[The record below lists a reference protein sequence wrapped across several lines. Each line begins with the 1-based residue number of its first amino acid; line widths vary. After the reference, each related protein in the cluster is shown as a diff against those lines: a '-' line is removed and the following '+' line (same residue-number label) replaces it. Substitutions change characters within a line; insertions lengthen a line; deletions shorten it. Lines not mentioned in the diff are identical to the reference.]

1 MKVGTSVLAFC
12 YLSFVAFAK
21 EDVGSIIGDQQVTDP
36 VSVGDNSIL
45 NYYGGSNYFF
55 SNNIQVGRGA
65 LYIGKESFFS
75 SSQNA
80 GKDDDG
86 TFSFLVKYTN
96 NLQNNGQFTIDSV
109 KRDSD
114 SCGNTNIELY
124 PTNFQND
131 GTFEIITGGSEGTC
145 CKPSTIVAPQNFL
158 NNGNFFYKVTTGTG
172 SILYNSCR
180 QELVVGT
187 STKITVNN
195 NLWQYSGSVNAQI
208 NGPVSGSAQINLDGS
223 NMFVNTNTFSGQVVN
238 LINGGS
244 FIQTSD
250 PLSNNVVINGLGTA
264 VHTITTIAVKGMG
277 KGFTYNPAT
286 GIVKLSTTDGRT
298 YSYQIGCGYDPTKL
312 SAKDVTGS
320 FYDTSGQYFM
330 LTYSEEYKPHTC
342 DPGNTSIYSS
352 EVHEETS
359 STISIH
365 TSTISSST
373 THTFSIPPP
382 YTTTRLSGSSI
393 IDTEIV
399 SFYSTTDSP
408 GHTITGTTTTTLYG
422 PHTHSSVSTP
432 SSSSESSTTSNSS
445 IESSSLPHTSVSSTP
460 ESSITP
466 SSNTISSSPTSDFS
480 FVQSS
485 SIMESSSVVDSSSA
499 TQSSSV
505 INSSSIVDSSSSS
518 ASSLPSSMS
527 SSSSSSSLFIIPPP
541 YTTTRSS
548 GSSIIDT
555 EIVSFYS
562 TTDSPGHTITGTTTT
577 TLYGPH
583 THSSVSTPSSS
594 SESSTTSNSSIES
607 SSLPHTSVSSTPESS
622 ITPSSNTISSSPT
635 TDSSSS
641 ASSVQSSSVIESS
654 SSTVSSSATQS
665 SSVINSSSIVDSS
678 SSSSSSLSSS
688 MSSSMP
694 SSMPSSSSSLFII
707 PPPYTTT
714 RLSGSSIIDTEIVS
728 FYSTT
733 DSPGHTITGTTTT
746 TLYESSIYSSSS
758 STIQESELSNT
769 SRTTMTSN
777 SSVSISSTS
786 SRSSSSNTKSST
798 IVISQSASLPDSK
811 TDIILSTS
819 SNIGY
824 SSRSLLS
831 DLGTSISD
839 SDIHHSVLHS
849 TESYS
854 SNESGTNPF
863 TSIASLSNFIP
874 ESSSHTSTAL
884 GSENS
889 VISSDILT
897 TMSHPVATNSGDKP
911 TTPKRSEQVSTTMT
925 SSGPT
930 PDTSSFDT
938 DGMSAYSRPEF
949 TTNSLEVNKSST
961 SQLGNNKQ
969 TFSNLQLEST
979 RPHSENEVDNNTRLL
994 QSIQQSSTYGT
1005 NNVNTLSPTG
1015 SISIPLTEDG
1025 QGENNNWNSPATN
1038 DLCTQISFN
1047 LTATTITV
1055 TDRITITDSIHDV
1068 SSEVITSYI
1077 YQTIVDQKTV
1087 TQTVDG
1093 KSLANKMSSIPKPSS
1108 RSLIQPQPPIAIELQ
1123 EGAASTSRVSLV
1135 SLFISIILVLL

>member
-1 MKVGTSVLAFC
+1 MI
-12 YLSFVAFAK
+12 SFVTLLAIL
-21 EDVGSIIGDQQVTDP
+21 GLLSISWADQTVRSVAGDQRVTDP
-36 VSVGDNSIL
+36 VIVGDNSIL
-45 NYYGGSNYFF
+45 DYYGGSNYDF
-55 SNNIQVGRGA
+55 SNNFEIGRGT
-65 LYIGKESFFS
+65 LYIGKESYFS
-75 SSQNA
+75 SFQSAPTDVPN
-80 GKDDDG
+80 
-86 TFSFLVKYTN
+86 SFHLLIKNTN
-96 NLQNNGQFTIDSV
+96 NLQNNGQFIIENI
-109 KRDSD
+109 KRHANQCSN
-114 SCGNTNIELY
+114 SSIQVF
-124 PTNFQND
+124 PINFQND
-131 GTFEIITGGSEGTC
+131 GEFEIISGGVEGRC
-145 CKPSTIVAPQNFL
+145 CLPTSVIAPQNFL
-158 NNGNFFYKVTTGTG
+158 NNGKFYYKVLTDTG
-172 SILYNSCR
+172 SIYSGSCM
-180 QELVVGT
+180 QNVDIGA
-187 STKITVNN
+187 STTTTVNN
-195 NLWQYSGSVNAQI
+195 NLWEFTGSINAQI
-208 NGPVSGSAQINLDGS
+208 NGAVSGAAQINLDGS
-223 NMFVNTNTFSGQVVN
+223 NMFVNANTFSGQVVN

-244 FIQTSD
+244 FLQTSD
-250 PLSNNVVINGLGTA
+250 PLSNIVVINGLGTSDTG
-264 VHTITTIAVKGMG
+264 VTSIAVKGKG
-277 KGFTYNPAT
+277 KSFTYNPSS
-286 GIVKLSTTDGRT
+286 GIVKLTTVEGKT
-298 YSYQIGCGYDPTKL
+298 YAYQIGCGYNTKKFITNNDSGASYE
-312 SAKDVTGS
+312 SADNFFV
-320 FYDTSGQYFM
+320 
-330 LTYSEEYKPHTC
+330 LTYSEPYSPQTC
-342 DPGNTSIYSS
+342 QL
-352 EVHEETS
+352 E
-359 STISIH
+359 
-365 TSTISSST
+365 
-373 THTFSIPPP
+373 
-382 YTTTRLSGSSI
+382 
-393 IDTEIV
+393 
-399 SFYSTTDSP
+399 
-408 GHTITGTTTTTLYG
+408 
-422 PHTHSSVSTP
+422 
-432 SSSSESSTTSNSS
+432 NSS
-445 IESSSLPHTSVSSTP
+445 IFSSNFISTSTSSS
-460 ESSITP
+460 
-466 SSNTISSSPTSDFS
+466 
-480 FVQSS
+480 
-485 SIMESSSVVDSSSA
+485 
-499 TQSSSV
+499 
-505 INSSSIVDSSSSS
+505 SSSSS

-527 SSSSSSSLFIIPPP
+527 SSLPSSLSSSLSSSMSSSMSSLFIIPPP
-541 YTTTRSS
+541 YTTTRS
-548 GSSIIDT
+548 
-555 EIVSFYS
+555 
-562 TTDSPGHTITGTTTT
+562 
-577 TLYGPH
+577 
-583 THSSVSTPSSS
+583 
-594 SESSTTSNSSIES
+594 
-607 SSLPHTSVSSTPESS
+607 
-622 ITPSSNTISSSPT
+622 
-635 TDSSSS
+635 
-641 ASSVQSSSVIESS
+641 
-654 SSTVSSSATQS
+654 
-665 SSVINSSSIVDSS
+665 
-678 SSSSSSLSSS
+678 
-688 MSSSMP
+688 
-694 SSMPSSSSSLFII
+694 
-707 PPPYTTT
+707 
-714 RLSGSSIIDTEIVS
+714 SGSSIIDTEIVS

-786 SRSSSSNTKSST
+786 SRSSFSNTKSST

-1005 NNVNTLSPTG
+1005 NNVNPLSPTG

-1025 QGENNNWNSPATN
+1025 QGDNNNWNSPATN

-1055 TDRITITDSIHDV
+1055 TDRITITDSIHDI

-1108 RSLIQPQPPIAIELQ
+1108 RSLIQPQPPVAIELQ

>member
-1 MKVGTSVLAFC
+1 M
-12 YLSFVAFAK
+12 
-21 EDVGSIIGDQQVTDP
+21 
-36 VSVGDNSIL
+36 
-45 NYYGGSNYFF
+45 
-55 SNNIQVGRGA
+55 
-65 LYIGKESFFS
+65 S
-75 SSQNA
+75 SS
-80 GKDDDG
+80 
-86 TFSFLVKYTN
+86 
-96 NLQNNGQFTIDSV
+96 
-109 KRDSD
+109 
-114 SCGNTNIELY
+114 
-124 PTNFQND
+124 
-131 GTFEIITGGSEGTC
+131 
-145 CKPSTIVAPQNFL
+145 
-158 NNGNFFYKVTTGTG
+158 
-172 SILYNSCR
+172 
-180 QELVVGT
+180 
-187 STKITVNN
+187 
-195 NLWQYSGSVNAQI
+195 
-208 NGPVSGSAQINLDGS
+208 
-223 NMFVNTNTFSGQVVN
+223 M
-238 LINGGS
+238 
-244 FIQTSD
+244 
-250 PLSNNVVINGLGTA
+250 
-264 VHTITTIAVKGMG
+264 
-277 KGFTYNPAT
+277 
-286 GIVKLSTTDGRT
+286 
-298 YSYQIGCGYDPTKL
+298 
-312 SAKDVTGS
+312 
-320 FYDTSGQYFM
+320 
-330 LTYSEEYKPHTC
+330 
-342 DPGNTSIYSS
+342 
-352 EVHEETS
+352 
-359 STISIH
+359 
-365 TSTISSST
+365 
-373 THTFSIPPP
+373 
-382 YTTTRLSGSSI
+382 
-393 IDTEIV
+393 
-399 SFYSTTDSP
+399 
-408 GHTITGTTTTTLYG
+408 
-422 PHTHSSVSTP
+422 
-432 SSSSESSTTSNSS
+432 
-445 IESSSLPHTSVSSTP
+445 
-460 ESSITP
+460 
-466 SSNTISSSPTSDFS
+466 
-480 FVQSS
+480 
-485 SIMESSSVVDSSSA
+485 
-499 TQSSSV
+499 
-505 INSSSIVDSSSSS
+505 
-518 ASSLPSSMS
+518 
-527 SSSSSSSLFIIPPP
+527 SSSSSSLFIIPPP

-548 GSSIIDT
+548 GT
-555 EIVSFYS
+555 
-562 TTDSPGHTITGTTTT
+562 
-577 TLYGPH
+577 
-583 THSSVSTPSSS
+583 
-594 SESSTTSNSSIES
+594 
-607 SSLPHTSVSSTPESS
+607 
-622 ITPSSNTISSSPT
+622 
-635 TDSSSS
+635 
-641 ASSVQSSSVIESS
+641 
-654 SSTVSSSATQS
+654 
-665 SSVINSSSIVDSS
+665 
-678 SSSSSSLSSS
+678 
-688 MSSSMP
+688 
-694 SSMPSSSSSLFII
+694 
-707 PPPYTTT
+707 
-714 RLSGSSIIDTEIVS
+714 SIIDTEIVS

-786 SRSSSSNTKSST
+786 SRSSFSNTKSST

-839 SDIHHSVLHS
+839 SDIHHPVLHS

-874 ESSSHTSTAL
+874 ESSSHTGTAL

-1005 NNVNTLSPTG
+1005 DNVNPLSPTG

>member
-382 YTTTRLSGSSI
+382 YTTTRSSGSSI

-480 FVQSS
+480 SVQSS
-485 SIMESSSVVDSSSA
+485 SIMESSSVVASSSA

-518 ASSLPSSMS
+518 ASSLP
-527 SSSSSSSLFIIPPP
+527 
-541 YTTTRSS
+541 
-548 GSSIIDT
+548 
-555 EIVSFYS
+555 
-562 TTDSPGHTITGTTTT
+562 
-577 TLYGPH
+577 
-583 THSSVSTPSSS
+583 
-594 SESSTTSNSSIES
+594 
-607 SSLPHTSVSSTPESS
+607 
-622 ITPSSNTISSSPT
+622 
-635 TDSSSS
+635 
-641 ASSVQSSSVIESS
+641 
-654 SSTVSSSATQS
+654 
-665 SSVINSSSIVDSS
+665 
-678 SSSSSSLSSS
+678 SSLSSS

-714 RLSGSSIIDTEIVS
+714 RSSGSSIIDTEIVS

-1108 RSLIQPQPPIAIELQ
+1108 RSLIQPQSPIAIELQ

>member
-264 VHTITTIAVKGMG
+264 AHTITTIAVKGMG

-382 YTTTRLSGSSI
+382 YTTTR
-393 IDTEIV
+393 
-399 SFYSTTDSP
+399 
-408 GHTITGTTTTTLYG
+408 
-422 PHTHSSVSTP
+422 
-432 SSSSESSTTSNSS
+432 
-445 IESSSLPHTSVSSTP
+445 
-460 ESSITP
+460 
-466 SSNTISSSPTSDFS
+466 
-480 FVQSS
+480 
-485 SIMESSSVVDSSSA
+485 
-499 TQSSSV
+499 
-505 INSSSIVDSSSSS
+505 
-518 ASSLPSSMS
+518 
-527 SSSSSSSLFIIPPP
+527 
-541 YTTTRSS
+541 SS
-548 GSSIIDT
+548 GT
-555 EIVSFYS
+555 
-562 TTDSPGHTITGTTTT
+562 
-577 TLYGPH
+577 
-583 THSSVSTPSSS
+583 
-594 SESSTTSNSSIES
+594 
-607 SSLPHTSVSSTPESS
+607 
-622 ITPSSNTISSSPT
+622 
-635 TDSSSS
+635 
-641 ASSVQSSSVIESS
+641 
-654 SSTVSSSATQS
+654 
-665 SSVINSSSIVDSS
+665 
-678 SSSSSSLSSS
+678 
-688 MSSSMP
+688 
-694 SSMPSSSSSLFII
+694 
-707 PPPYTTT
+707 
-714 RLSGSSIIDTEIVS
+714 SIIDTEIVS

-786 SRSSSSNTKSST
+786 SRSSFSNTKSST

-1005 NNVNTLSPTG
+1005 NNVNPLSPTG

-1025 QGENNNWNSPATN
+1025 QGDNNNWNSPATN

-1055 TDRITITDSIHDV
+1055 TDRITITDSIHDI

-1108 RSLIQPQPPIAIELQ
+1108 RSLIQPHPPVAIELQ

>member
-264 VHTITTIAVKGMG
+264 AHTITTIAVKGMG

-382 YTTTRLSGSSI
+382 YTTTRSSGSSI

-480 FVQSS
+480 
-485 SIMESSSVVDSSSA
+485 
-499 TQSSSV
+499 
-505 INSSSIVDSSSSS
+505 
-518 ASSLPSSMS
+518 
-527 SSSSSSSLFIIPPP
+527 
-541 YTTTRSS
+541 
-548 GSSIIDT
+548 
-555 EIVSFYS
+555 
-562 TTDSPGHTITGTTTT
+562 
-577 TLYGPH
+577 
-583 THSSVSTPSSS
+583 
-594 SESSTTSNSSIES
+594 
-607 SSLPHTSVSSTPESS
+607 
-622 ITPSSNTISSSPT
+622 
-635 TDSSSS
+635 
-641 ASSVQSSSVIESS
+641 SVQS
-654 SSTVSSSATQS
+654 
-665 SSVINSSSIVDSS
+665 N
-678 SSSSSSLSSS
+678 
-688 MSSSMP
+688 
-694 SSMPSSSSSLFII
+694 
-707 PPPYTTT
+707 
-714 RLSGSSIIDTEIVS
+714 
-728 FYSTT
+728 
-733 DSPGHTITGTTTT
+733 SPGHTITGTTTT

-786 SRSSSSNTKSST
+786 SRSSFSNTKSST

-1005 NNVNTLSPTG
+1005 NNVNPLSPTG

-1025 QGENNNWNSPATN
+1025 QGDNNNWNSPATN

-1055 TDRITITDSIHDV
+1055 TDRITITDSIHDI

-1108 RSLIQPQPPIAIELQ
+1108 RSLIQPQPPVAIELQ
-1123 EGAASTSRVSLV
+1123 EGAAST
-1135 SLFISIILVLL
+1135 

>member
-1 MKVGTSVLAFC
+1 MI
-12 YLSFVAFAK
+12 SFVTLLAIL
-21 EDVGSIIGDQQVTDP
+21 GLLSISWADQTVRSVAGDQRVTDP
-36 VSVGDNSIL
+36 VIVGDNSIL
-45 NYYGGSNYFF
+45 DYYGGSNYDF
-55 SNNIQVGRGA
+55 SNNFEIGRGT
-65 LYIGKESFFS
+65 LYIGKESYFS
-75 SSQNA
+75 SFQSAPTDVPN
-80 GKDDDG
+80 
-86 TFSFLVKYTN
+86 SFHLLIKNTN
-96 NLQNNGQFTIDSV
+96 NLQNNGQFIIENI
-109 KRDSD
+109 KRHANQCSN
-114 SCGNTNIELY
+114 SSIQVF
-124 PTNFQND
+124 PINFQND
-131 GTFEIITGGSEGTC
+131 GEFEIISGGVEGRC
-145 CKPSTIVAPQNFL
+145 CLPTSVIAPQNFL
-158 NNGNFFYKVTTGTG
+158 NNGKFYYKVLTDTG
-172 SILYNSCR
+172 SIYSGSCM
-180 QELVVGT
+180 QNVDIGA
-187 STKITVNN
+187 STTTTVNN
-195 NLWQYSGSVNAQI
+195 NLWEFTGSINAQI
-208 NGPVSGSAQINLDGS
+208 NGAVSGAAQINLDGS
-223 NMFVNTNTFSGQVVN
+223 NMFVNANTFSGQVVN

-244 FIQTSD
+244 FLQTSD
-250 PLSNNVVINGLGTA
+250 PLSNIVVINGLGTSDTG
-264 VHTITTIAVKGMG
+264 VTSIAVKGKG
-277 KGFTYNPAT
+277 KSFTYNPSS
-286 GIVKLSTTDGRT
+286 GIVKLTTVEGKT
-298 YSYQIGCGYDPTKL
+298 YAYQIGC
-312 SAKDVTGS
+312 
-320 FYDTSGQYFM
+320 
-330 LTYSEEYKPHTC
+330 
-342 DPGNTSIYSS
+342 
-352 EVHEETS
+352 
-359 STISIH
+359 
-365 TSTISSST
+365 
-373 THTFSIPPP
+373 
-382 YTTTRLSGSSI
+382 
-393 IDTEIV
+393 
-399 SFYSTTDSP
+399 DSP

-466 SSNTISSSPTSDFS
+466 SSNTISS
-480 FVQSS
+480 
-485 SIMESSSVVDSSSA
+485 
-499 TQSSSV
+499 
-505 INSSSIVDSSSSS
+505 N
-518 ASSLPSSMS
+518 
-527 SSSSSSSLFIIPPP
+527 
-541 YTTTRSS
+541 
-548 GSSIIDT
+548 
-555 EIVSFYS
+555 
-562 TTDSPGHTITGTTTT
+562 SPGHTITGTTTT

-622 ITPSSNTISSSPT
+622 ITPSSNTISSNSPGHTITGT
-635 TDSSSS
+635 TTTTLYGPHTHSSVSTPSSSS
-641 ASSVQSSSVIESS
+641 ESSTTSNSSIESS
-654 SSTVSSSATQS
+654 SLPHTSVSSTPE
-665 SSVINSSSIVDSS
+665 SSIT
-678 SSSSSSLSSS
+678 
-688 MSSSMP
+688 P
-694 SSMPSSSSSLFII
+694 SSNTISSN
-707 PPPYTTT
+707 
-714 RLSGSSIIDTEIVS
+714 
-728 FYSTT
+728 
-733 DSPGHTITGTTTT
+733 SPGHTITGTTTT

-786 SRSSSSNTKSST
+786 SRSSFSNTKSST

-1005 NNVNTLSPTG
+1005 NNVNPLSPTG

-1025 QGENNNWNSPATN
+1025 QGDNNNWNSPATN

-1055 TDRITITDSIHDV
+1055 TDRITITDSIHDI

-1108 RSLIQPQPPIAIELQ
+1108 RSLIQPQPPVAIELQ